1 MRQPRNHF
9 TSVQDNTIRKMKKL
23 GFTAKEIGEKLDRS
37 EWSIRD
43 RAADLGTP
51 WRKELGTSILMNS
64 TANGFD
70 HERDAEVKQREGD
83 RRLVRAVA
91 EAIARGENL
100 PAGSPIPL
108 RLIG

>member
-1 MRQPRNHF
+1 MRQPRNRF

-23 GFTAKEIGEKLDRS
+23 GFSPKEIGEKLDRS

-70 HERDAEVKQREGD
+70 HERDAEAKQRQGD
-83 RRLVRAVA
+83 LRLRRALA
-91 EAIARGENL
+91 EAIARGDHL
-100 PAGSPIPL
+100 PAGTIVPL
-108 RLIG
+108 TLIG

>member
-1 MRQPRNHF
+1 
-9 TSVQDNTIRKMKKL
+9 MKKL
-23 GFTAKEIGEKLDRS
+23 GFSPKEIGEKLDRS

-70 HERDAEVKQREGD
+70 HERDAEAKQREGD

>member
-1 MRQPRNHF
+1 MRQPRNWF

-23 GFTAKEIGEKLDRS
+23 GFSPKEIGKKLDRS

-70 HERDAEVKQREGD
+70 HERDAEAKQRQGD
-83 RRLVRAVA
+83 ARLVRALA
-91 EAIARGENL
+91 LAIQAGEHL
-100 PAGSPIPL
+100 PSGVDRPL
-108 RLIG
+108 RLVG

>member
-70 HERDAEVKQREGD
+70 HERDAEAKQRLGD
-83 RRLVRAVA
+83 ARLVRALA
-91 EAIARGENL
+91 LAIQAGEHL
-100 PAGSPIPL
+100 PAGTPVEL